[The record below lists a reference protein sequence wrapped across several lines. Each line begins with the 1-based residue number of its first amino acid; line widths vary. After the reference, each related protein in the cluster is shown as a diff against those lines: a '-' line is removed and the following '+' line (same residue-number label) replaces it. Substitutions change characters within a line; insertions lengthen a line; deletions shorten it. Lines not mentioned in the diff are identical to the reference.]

1 MFYCCNRTAKPG
13 LGTTDIKSCSPN
25 GLIGEMSSNADGT
38 PRVQATPRGQEP
50 AMYLQR
56 PSTGR
61 SQDVRHILARAFRD
75 LYTRE
80 AVRPETVK
88 NLQVSKGG
96 DDPYH
101 ERYVESLQN
110 VSLIL
115 ISFF

>member
-1 MFYCCNRTAKPG
+1 MTS
-13 LGTTDIKSCSPN
+13 KS
-25 GLIGEMSSNADGT
+25 EDT
-38 PRVQATPRGQEP
+38 PRVQATPRQEP

-80 AVRPETVK
+80 TVRPETVK

-101 ERYVESLQN
+101 EHYVESLQK
-110 VSLIL
+110 VGSRRDV
-115 ISFF
+115 

>member
-1 MFYCCNRTAKPG
+1 MGSTQRSDN
-13 LGTTDIKSCSPN
+13 
-25 GLIGEMSSNADGT
+25 T

-80 AVRPETVK
+80 TVRPEVVK

-101 ERYVESLQN
+101 EYYVDNLQK
-110 VSLIL
+110 VRIRALFCTRKSMIDVVRMFGLSLIL
-115 ISFF
+115 KNLLVHYA